1 MIKDDKEIT
10 EWNNRTQGANLQ
22 VMEYEK
28 KAFSILSYSE
38 NDRDMKLEELFLQF
52 NSQQRNAFMEVYRKC
67 HNIVTLQKRF
77 DEAIEMADD
86 PNYKM

>member
-1 MIKDDKEIT
+1 MIKNDKEIT

-22 VMEYEK
+22 AMEYEK
-28 KAFSILSYSE
+28 KAFSILSYSQY
-38 NDRDMKLEELFLQF
+38 DRDKKLEELFLQF

-67 HNIVTLQKRF
+67 QNIVTIQKQF

>member
-1 MIKDDKEIT
+1 MIKNDKEIT

-28 KAFSILSYSE
+28 KAFSILSYSQY
-38 NDRDMKLEELFLQF
+38 DRDKKLEELFLQF

-67 HNIVTLQKRF
+67 QNIVTIQKQF
-77 DEAIEMADD
+77 DKAIEMADD